1 MIKGIY
7 AINRDKRSKLK
18 SKRQEQHKKFIDKMS
33 KLDAQRDTRIK
44 ERKKKLYRL
53 IGQEE
58 KRKQKVAARG
68 GK

>member
-1 MIKGIY
+1 
-7 AINRDKRSKLK
+7 
-18 SKRQEQHKKFIDKMS
+18 MS

-44 ERKKKLYRL
+44 ERKKKIYRL

>member
-1 MIKGIY
+1 MKE
-7 AINRDKRSKLK
+7 K

-33 KLDAQRDTRIK
+33 KLDAERDTRIK

-58 KRKQKVAARG
+58 KRKQKVGARG

>member
-7 AINRDKRSKLK
+7 AINRDKRLKLK

-58 KRKQKVAARG
+58 KRKKVAARG